1 MPFVLLD
8 RVPLPSLKAYTA
20 CSIALLGFCL
30 MYAHKQ
36 VTLEGRGLE
45 DLNPPPP
52 QEPTG
57 MDARWWAW
65 GKDVLGANPIP
76 DPVQIELNRTI
87 YTKAM
92 MSVMLEETWCIW
104 TWINTAY
111 CCLILLGK
119 AIQCLVF
126 GDLRVSERQH
136 IKDKFWNFVF
146 YKFIFIFGVLNV
158 QNMEEV
164 VMWTAWFTLLGFLH
178 IMTQLCRDRFEYLSF
193 SPTTP
198 MATHARVLALLSAV
212 LLICSGLMGVCIL
225 VGLEA
230 GLNTAAFMGA
240 ECLLLFIKTTYVI
253 VRYAIHLYD
262 VTNIGTWENRGTYVY
277 YSELVM
283 ELTALIVDFCHHLHM
298 LTYRWLRIFWRYHLF
313 VRSDSS
319 GKEKLLPTRELR
331 LWGNI
336 FLSMASLVICMQLR
350 YLFHEIQRR
359 MRKHSN
365 YLRVVNGMEA
375 RFPSATQEE
384 LTANNDD
391 CAICWDHMDTAK
403 KLPCGHLFHTSC
415 LRSWLEHDT
424 SCPTCRMSLSIS
436 DNNGNT
442 NNPPPPQNLP
452 LNPPPLLGAPPPD
465 MNAQVVNQ
473 RNHFFHF
480 DGSRFASWLP
490 SFSVEVMH
498 TNMVGPQHAANS
510 QLDAMAHQVQ
520 QMFPQVPLNI
530 ILDDLRLTRSMEIT
544 TDNILE
550 SRINIPL
557 AATVRRGA
565 DNAAEFPTQQAQHGG
580 ADIPINVSHENLDD
594 DDDDDDEDIS
604 LITDSESVEVS
615 EEESEEEREMG
626 DMAAGGASLAAA
638 GDMSAEMDLD
648 QAVFGAASSYEAS
661 GDSSG
666 AHGSA
671 GPLEGLGS
679 RFSKSPTERER
690 MLADR
695 KSALMEQARRKFIE
709 REIGTQGV
717 EGLEDI
723 FRLSSSAQLEGR
735 TEDEVSVRRR
745 ILAAAAERRLLQQ

>member
-45 DLNPPPP
+45 DLNPPTPP
-52 QEPTG
+52 EPAG
-57 MDARWWAW
+57 PDARWWAW
-65 GKDVLGANPIP
+65 GKDITPEP
-76 DPVQIELNRTI
+76 EPVQIELNRTI

-212 LLICSGLMGVCIL
+212 LIICSGLMGVCIL
-225 VGLEA
+225 VGVEA
-230 GLNTAAFMGA
+230 GLNTSAFMGA

-262 VTNIGTWENRGTYVY
+262 VSNTGTWENRGTYVY

-298 LTYRWLRIFWRYHLF
+298 L
-313 VRSDSS
+313 
-319 GKEKLLPTRELR
+319 

-442 NNPPPPQNLP
+442 NTPPPPQNIP

-520 QMFPQVPLNI
+520 QLFPQVPLNI

-565 DNAAEFPTQQAQHGG
+565 DSAADFPMQQAHHDG
-580 ADIPINVSHENLDD
+580 ADIPINISHENLEDD
-594 DDDDDDEDIS
+594 DDDDDDIS

-615 EEESEEEREMG
+615 EEESEEESEMG
-626 DMAAGGASLAAA
+626 GGDMSAAGPSLAAA
-638 GDMSAEMDLD
+638 GADMSAEMDLD
-648 QAVFGAASSYEAS
+648 QAVYGAASSSFEAS
-661 GDSSG
+661 GEGSG
-666 AHGSA
+666 AHRGA

-709 REIGTQGV
+709 REVGPQGV

-723 FRLSSSAQLEGR
+723 FRLSSSSQLEGR

-745 ILAAAAERRLLQQ
+745 LLAAAAERRLLQQ

>member
-20 CSIALLGFCL
+20 CSVALLGFCL

-45 DLNPPPP
+45 DLNPPTPP
-52 QEPTG
+52 APTG

-298 LTYRWLRIFWRYHLF
+298 L
-313 VRSDSS
+313 
-319 GKEKLLPTRELR
+319 

-442 NNPPPPQNLP
+442 NTPPPPQNLP

-580 ADIPINVSHENLDD
+580 GDSPINVSHENLEDD
-594 DDDDDDEDIS
+594 DDDDEEDIS

-661 GDSSG
+661 GDGSG

>member
-45 DLNPPPP
+45 DLNPPTPP
-52 QEPTG
+52 EPTG
-57 MDARWWAW
+57 MDARCYVEFVIIFQSK
-65 GKDVLGANPIP
+65 GSLDHG
-76 DPVQIELNRTI
+76 
-87 YTKAM
+87 
-92 MSVMLEETWCIW
+92 

-198 MATHARVLALLSAV
+198 MTTHARVLALLSAV

-298 LTYRWLRIFWRYHLF
+298 L
-313 VRSDSS
+313 
-319 GKEKLLPTRELR
+319 

-580 ADIPINVSHENLDD
+580 GDIPINVSHENLED

-604 LITDSESVEVS
+604 LITDSESV
-615 EEESEEEREMG
+615 
-626 DMAAGGASLAAA
+626 
-638 GDMSAEMDLD
+638 
-648 QAVFGAASSYEAS
+648 
-661 GDSSG
+661 
-666 AHGSA
+666 
-671 GPLEGLGS
+671 EGLGS

-695 KSALMEQARRKFIE
+695 KSALMEQARRWVHNK
-709 REIGTQGV
+709 
-717 EGLEDI
+717 GLEDI

>member
-45 DLNPPPP
+45 DLNPPTPP
-52 QEPTG
+52 EPAG
-57 MDARWWAW
+57 PDARWWAW
-65 GKDVLGANPIP
+65 GKDVTPEP
-76 DPVQIELNRTI
+76 EPVQIELNRTI

-212 LLICSGLMGVCIL
+212 LIICSGLMGVCIL
-225 VGLEA
+225 VGVEA

-262 VTNIGTWENRGTYVY
+262 VSNTGTWENRGTYVY

-298 LTYRWLRIFWRYHLF
+298 L
-313 VRSDSS
+313 
-319 GKEKLLPTRELR
+319 

-442 NNPPPPQNLP
+442 NTPPPPQNIP

-520 QMFPQVPLNI
+520 QLFPQVPLNI

-565 DNAAEFPTQQAQHGG
+565 DSAADFPMQQAHHDG
-580 ADIPINVSHENLDD
+580 ADIPINISHENLEDD
-594 DDDDDDEDIS
+594 DDDDDDIS

-626 DMAAGGASLAAA
+626 GGDMSAAGPSLAAA
-638 GDMSAEMDLD
+638 GADMSAEMDLD
-648 QAVFGAASSYEAS
+648 QAVYGAASSSFEAS
-661 GDSSG
+661 GEGSG
-666 AHGSA
+666 AHRGA

-709 REIGTQGV
+709 REVGPQGV

-723 FRLSSSAQLEGR
+723 FRLSSSSQLEGR

-745 ILAAAAERRLLQQ
+745 LLAAAAERRLLQQ

>member
-45 DLNPPPP
+45 DLNPPTPP
-52 QEPTG
+52 EPAG
-57 MDARWWAW
+57 PDARWWAW
-65 GKDVLGANPIP
+65 GKDITPEP
-76 DPVQIELNRTI
+76 EPVQIELNRTI

-212 LLICSGLMGVCIL
+212 LIICSGLMGVCIL
-225 VGLEA
+225 VGVEA
-230 GLNTAAFMGA
+230 GLNTSAFMGA

-262 VTNIGTWENRGTYVY
+262 VSNTGTWENRGTYVY

-298 LTYRWLRIFWRYHLF
+298 L
-313 VRSDSS
+313 
-319 GKEKLLPTRELR
+319 

-442 NNPPPPQNLP
+442 NTPPPPQNIP

-520 QMFPQVPLNI
+520 QLFPQVPLNI

-565 DNAAEFPTQQAQHGG
+565 DSAADFPMQQAHHDG
-580 ADIPINVSHENLDD
+580 ADIPINISHENLEDD
-594 DDDDDDEDIS
+594 DDDDDDIS

-615 EEESEEEREMG
+615 EEESEEESEMG
-626 DMAAGGASLAAA
+626 GGDMSAAGPSLAAA
-638 GDMSAEMDLD
+638 GADMSAEMDLD
-648 QAVFGAASSYEAS
+648 QAVYGAASSFEAS
-661 GDSSG
+661 GEGSG
-666 AHGSA
+666 AHRGA

-709 REIGTQGV
+709 REVGPQGV

-723 FRLSSSAQLEGR
+723 FRLSSSSQLEGR

-745 ILAAAAERRLLQQ
+745 LLAAAAERRLLQQ

>member
-298 LTYRWLRIFWRYHLF
+298 L
-313 VRSDSS
+313 
-319 GKEKLLPTRELR
+319 

-648 QAVFGAASSYEAS
+648 QAVFGAASSSYEAS

>member
-1 MPFVLLD
+1 MPF
-8 RVPLPSLKAYTA
+8 YTYVH
-20 CSIALLGFCL
+20 CFKC
-30 MYAHKQ
+30 YHPK
-36 VTLEGRGLE
+36 
-45 DLNPPPP
+45 
-52 QEPTG
+52 
-57 MDARWWAW
+57 
-65 GKDVLGANPIP
+65 
-76 DPVQIELNRTI
+76 
-87 YTKAM
+87 
-92 MSVMLEETWCIW
+92 

-298 LTYRWLRIFWRYHLF
+298 L
-313 VRSDSS
+313 
-319 GKEKLLPTRELR
+319 

-442 NNPPPPQNLP
+442 NTPPPPQNLP

-580 ADIPINVSHENLDD
+580 GDSPINVSHENLEDD
-594 DDDDDDEDIS
+594 DDDDEEDIS

-648 QAVFGAASSYEAS
+648 QAVFGAASSSYEAS
-661 GDSSG
+661 GDGSG

>member
-20 CSIALLGFCL
+20 CSVALLGFCL

-45 DLNPPPP
+45 DLNPPTPP
-52 QEPTG
+52 APTG

-298 LTYRWLRIFWRYHLF
+298 L
-313 VRSDSS
+313 
-319 GKEKLLPTRELR
+319 

-442 NNPPPPQNLP
+442 NTPPPPQNLP

-580 ADIPINVSHENLDD
+580 GDSPINVSHENLEDD
-594 DDDDDDEDIS
+594 DDDDEEDIS

-648 QAVFGAASSYEAS
+648 QAVFGAASSSYEAS
-661 GDSSG
+661 GDGSG

>member
-45 DLNPPPP
+45 DLNPPTP
-52 QEPTG
+52 EPTG
-57 MDARWWAW
+57 ADARWWAW

-76 DPVQIELNRTI
+76 QPVQIELNRTI

-198 MATHARVLALLSAV
+198 MATHARVLALLTAV
-212 LLICSGLMGVCIL
+212 LVICSGLMGVCIL

-262 VTNIGTWENRGTYVY
+262 VSNTGTWENRGTYVY

-298 LTYRWLRIFWRYHLF
+298 L
-313 VRSDSS
+313 
-319 GKEKLLPTRELR
+319 

-403 KLPCGHLFHTSC
+403 KLPCGHLFHTSVLMVLC
-415 LRSWLEHDT
+415 KDVLIT
-424 SCPTCRMSLSIS
+424 SMKVLPSVLAGTRHLLS
-436 DNNGNT
+436 DL
-442 NNPPPPQNLP
+442 PHNLP
-452 LNPPPLLGAPPPD
+452 LNPPPLLGTPPPD

-565 DNAAEFPTQQAQHGG
+565 DNAAEFPPQQGAHDG
-580 ADIPINVSHENLDD
+580 ADNAANVSHENLDD
-594 DDDDDDEDIS
+594 YDDDDEDIS
-604 LITDSESVEVS
+604 LITDSESAEVT

-626 DMAAGGASLAAA
+626 A
-638 GDMSAEMDLD
+638 GDMSAAGASMAAAGTDMSAGVELD
-648 QAVFGAASSYEAS
+648 QAVFGAASSFEAS
-661 GDSSG
+661 GEGSG
-666 AHGSA
+666 AHGST

-709 REIGTQGV
+709 REIGTQGA

-723 FRLSSSAQLEGR
+723 FRLSSSSQLEGR

>member
-1 MPFVLLD
+1 MPF
-8 RVPLPSLKAYTA
+8 YTYVH
-20 CSIALLGFCL
+20 CFKC
-30 MYAHKQ
+30 YHPK
-36 VTLEGRGLE
+36 
-45 DLNPPPP
+45 
-52 QEPTG
+52 
-57 MDARWWAW
+57 
-65 GKDVLGANPIP
+65 
-76 DPVQIELNRTI
+76 
-87 YTKAM
+87 
-92 MSVMLEETWCIW
+92 

-298 LTYRWLRIFWRYHLF
+298 L
-313 VRSDSS
+313 
-319 GKEKLLPTRELR
+319 

-442 NNPPPPQNLP
+442 NTPPPPQNLP

-580 ADIPINVSHENLDD
+580 GDSPINVSHENLEDD
-594 DDDDDDEDIS
+594 DDDDEEDIS

-661 GDSSG
+661 GDGSG

>member
-20 CSIALLGFCL
+20 CSVALLGFCL

-45 DLNPPPP
+45 DLNPPTPP
-52 QEPTG
+52 APTG

-298 LTYRWLRIFWRYHLF
+298 LLRRINFWFERIH
-313 VRSDSS
+313 RRTT
-319 GKEKLLPTRELR
+319 LPDVTR

-442 NNPPPPQNLP
+442 NTPPPPQNLP

-580 ADIPINVSHENLDD
+580 GDSPINVSHENLEDD
-594 DDDDDDEDIS
+594 DDDDEEDIS

-648 QAVFGAASSYEAS
+648 QAVFGAASSSYEAS
-661 GDSSG
+661 GDGSG